1 MQEQQQPQ
9 MLAQPQG
16 GQVQNFGAQQ
26 SSQYPQ
32 PQAQPQAPQ
41 PAQYQV
47 PQPQPQPAPYQ
58 APQGS
63 DQYQQSYQPQ
73 QPYGYAQP
81 AGSVPGNY
89 YVSDQDKT
97 LRLIAFIFNIISL
110 VTMCWLIIPLAWLI
124 PMCVISWGI
133 YKGTKANTVAFGVCT
148 LIFSSLVAGI
158 LLLFSMMD
166 RCVAT
171 EIGCLIDAWD
181 SGFSLANKPPRA
193 KGRGALGGEGW
204 TIVFSAVSMRD
215 S

>member
-9 MLAQPQG
+9 MPVQPQG

-81 AGSVPGNY
+81 AGSVQGAY

-97 LRLIAFIFNIISL
+97 LRWIAFIFNIISL

-158 LLLFSMMD
+158 LLLISKKD
-166 RCVAT
+166 R
-171 EIGCLIDAWD
+171 
-181 SGFSLANKPPRA
+181 
-193 KGRGALGGEGW
+193 
-204 TIVFSAVSMRD
+204 
-215 S
+215 

>member
-9 MLAQPQG
+9 MPAQPQG
-16 GQVQNFGAQQ
+16 GQAQNFGAQQ
-26 SSQYPQ
+26 SPQYPQ
-32 PQAQPQAPQ
+32 PQIQPQAPQPQPAQYQVPQPQ

-63 DQYQQSYQPQ
+63 GQYQQPYQPQ

-81 AGSVPGNY
+81 AGSVSGTY

-158 LLLFSMMD
+158 LLLISKKD
-166 RCVAT
+166 R
-171 EIGCLIDAWD
+171 
-181 SGFSLANKPPRA
+181 
-193 KGRGALGGEGW
+193 
-204 TIVFSAVSMRD
+204 
-215 S
+215 

>member
-9 MLAQPQG
+9 TPAQPQG
-16 GQVQNFGAQQ
+16 DQAQNFGAQQ
-26 SSQYPQ
+26 SPQYPQ
-32 PQAQPQAPQ
+32 PQTQPQAPQ
-41 PAQYQV
+41 PQSAQYQV

-63 DQYQQSYQPQ
+63 GQYQQPYQPQ

-81 AGSVPGNY
+81 AGSVSGAY

-158 LLLFSMMD
+158 LLLISKKD
-166 RCVAT
+166 R
-171 EIGCLIDAWD
+171 
-181 SGFSLANKPPRA
+181 
-193 KGRGALGGEGW
+193 
-204 TIVFSAVSMRD
+204 
-215 S
+215 

>member
-16 GQVQNFGAQQ
+16 DQAQNFGAQQ
-26 SSQYPQ
+26 SPQYPQ
-32 PQAQPQAPQ
+32 PQTQPQAPQPQ

-63 DQYQQSYQPQ
+63 GQYQQPYQPQ

-81 AGSVPGNY
+81 AGSVSGTY

-133 YKGTKANTVAFGVCT
+133 YKGTKANTVAFGVCR
-148 LIFSSLVAGI
+148 SSFLRLSQVFFCSFPRKTAES
-158 LLLFSMMD
+158 LL
-166 RCVAT
+166 
-171 EIGCLIDAWD
+171 
-181 SGFSLANKPPRA
+181 K
-193 KGRGALGGEGW
+193 
-204 TIVFSAVSMRD
+204 
-215 S
+215 

>member
-9 MLAQPQG
+9 MPAQPQG
-16 GQVQNFGAQQ
+16 DQAQNFGAQQ
-26 SSQYPQ
+26 SPQYPQ
-32 PQAQPQAPQ
+32 PQIQPQAPQPQ

-63 DQYQQSYQPQ
+63 GQYQQPYQPQ

-81 AGSVPGNY
+81 AGSVSGTY

-110 VTMCWLIIPLAWLI
+110 VTMCWLI

-158 LLLFSMMD
+158 LLLISKKD
-166 RCVAT
+166 R
-171 EIGCLIDAWD
+171 
-181 SGFSLANKPPRA
+181 
-193 KGRGALGGEGW
+193 
-204 TIVFSAVSMRD
+204 
-215 S
+215 

>member
-9 MLAQPQG
+9 MPAQPQG
-16 GQVQNFGAQQ
+16 DQAQNFGAQQ
-26 SSQYPQ
+26 SPQYSQ
-32 PQAQPQAPQ
+32 PQAQPQAPQPQ

-47 PQPQPQPAPYQ
+47 PQPQPQPQPQPTPYQ
-58 APQGS
+58 APQGF
-63 DQYQQSYQPQ
+63 DQYQRSYQPQ

-81 AGSVPGNY
+81 AGSVPGTY

-148 LIFSSLVAGI
+148 LIFSSLVAGV
-158 LLLFSMMD
+158 LLLISKKD
-166 RCVAT
+166 R
-171 EIGCLIDAWD
+171 
-181 SGFSLANKPPRA
+181 
-193 KGRGALGGEGW
+193 
-204 TIVFSAVSMRD
+204 
-215 S
+215 